1 MSEHIPLAIRRE
13 IREHYFQCCAY
24 CQSSEAL
31 TVVTFE
37 VEHIV
42 PRSHG
47 GQTEFNNLC
56 LACPSCNRHKS
67 NRLTGIVDGDLV
79 APLFHPQQQKWL
91 DHFDWSI
98 NATVIV
104 GLTEVGIA
112 TINQLH
118 MNRRQLVEVRA
129 LWVTLGKHPP
139 N

>member
-1 MSEHIPLAIRRE
+1 
-13 IREHYFQCCAY
+13 
-24 CQSSEAL
+24 
-31 TVVTFE
+31 VVTFE

-42 PRSHG
+42 PRSLG
-47 GQTEFNNLC
+47 GKTAFNNLC

-67 NRLTGIVDGDLV
+67 NRITGVTEGDLA
-79 APLFHPQQQKWL
+79 APLFHSQQQKWL

-98 NATVIV
+98 NATDIV

-112 TINQLH
+112 TINQLQ

>member
-13 IREHYFQCCAY
+13 IREHYLQCCAY
-24 CQSSEAL
+24 CQSSETL

-37 VEHIV
+37 VEHIL
-42 PRSHG
+42 PRSLG
-47 GQTEFNNLC
+47 GKTEFNNLC

-67 NRLTGIVDGDLV
+67 NRLTGIVEGDLA

>member
-1 MSEHIPLAIRRE
+1 LSEHIPLALRRE
-13 IREHYFQCCAY
+13 IREHFLQCCAY

-42 PRSHG
+42 PRSLG
-47 GQTEFNNLC
+47 GKTEFNNLC

-67 NRLTGIVDGDLV
+67 NRLTGIIYGDIA

-118 MNRRQLVEVRA
+118 MNRQQLVEVRA
-129 LWVTLGKHPP
+129 LWVTLGKHPL

>member
-1 MSEHIPLAIRRE
+1 MSEHIPLALRRE
-13 IREHYFQCCAY
+13 IREHYLQCCAY
-24 CQSSEAL
+24 CQSSKAL
-31 TVVTFE
+31 TVVRFE

-42 PRSHG
+42 PRSLG
-47 GQTEFNNLC
+47 DKTEFDNLC

-67 NRLTGIVDGDLV
+67 NRLTGIIEGDLV